1 MYAVEQSVL
10 ASVFRLFIMVA
21 AVFGNGLILFVVG
34 RNRKLQQ
41 RGANLLFA
49 QLAVADLLIGESF
62 FLVSMSERFSAG
74 VGVGVRATATIV
86 FERLRIVVFH
96 KGDCLSIGILTV
108 FGIHL
113 SQATMMSIAFDRFLC
128 IQFPLF
134 YRNSVGFPFVSAF
147 QSRVPGNTPL
157 LALPLSP
164 LRRLLSPRFGLRLR
178 RPRMGRR
185 NQHLR
190 LRKLDSALVHPL
202 LEHVLDALHVLH
214 LCSLYH
220 NFHGLQNADPNDP
233 LLDAALPLP
242 DHHRRPRLLFLPVGR
257 SELHHRHRKR
267 RWHLSDDFRVSLAP
281 RRYRKRPQRVH
292 QHLHLR
298 MEALGARIESPK
310 HADEGIPPRPVLQV
324 EAGRT
329 KTFDDAF
336 LHRKG
341 HHRAEGFLVHTGLR
355 IRICRSIEGWRKM
368 I

>member
-134 YRNSVGFPFVSAF
+134 YRNSETLRFSLCRFLLCAAFSLLGSVFAYVGLEWDEEISICAFGSSIPHWYIHYWNMFSTLFTFFIYGLPIEPLIHYIFSFQLFISQFSWSTKRGSKRSTPRRSAPSSGPSPPSSSPISSCGAF
-147 QSRVPGNTPL
+147 RTSPSSSETS
-157 LALPLSP
+157 LAP
-164 LRRLLSPRFGLRLR
+164 LRRFSGISRSSSLSEAAST
-178 RPRMGRR
+178 RPPTSSFTDG
-185 NQHLR
+185 
-190 LRKLDSALVHPL
+190 ST
-202 LEHVLDALHVLH
+202 
-214 LCSLYH
+214 
-220 NFHGLQNADPNDP
+220 
-233 LLDAALPLP
+233 
-242 DHHRRPRLLFLPVGR
+242 R
-257 SELHHRHRKR
+257 S
-267 RWHLSDDFRVSLAP
+267 SD
-281 RRYRKRPQRVH
+281 
-292 QHLHLR
+292 
-298 MEALGARIESPK
+298 RISET
-310 HADEGIPPRPVLQV
+310 R
-324 EAGRT
+324 
-329 KTFDDAF
+329 
-336 LHRKG
+336 
-341 HHRAEGFLVHTGLR
+341 
-355 IRICRSIEGWRKM
+355 
-368 I
+368 